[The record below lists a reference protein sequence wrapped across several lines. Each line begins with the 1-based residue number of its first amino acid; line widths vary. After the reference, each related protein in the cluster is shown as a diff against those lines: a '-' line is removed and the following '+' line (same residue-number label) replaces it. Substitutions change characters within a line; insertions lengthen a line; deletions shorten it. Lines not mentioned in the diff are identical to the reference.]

1 MKNKDWLLAHKFEVK
16 SNDIY
21 IRELNE
27 SGLNAKAYHSNDDSW
42 ECKIGLSNSD
52 VNLIGSGKTAQ
63 EAVENAQDSF
73 LNFIKATKALV
84 FSLSDKYQMSKS
96 WPKL

>member
-27 SGLNAKAYHSNDDSW
+27 SGLNAKVYH
-42 ECKIGLSNSD
+42 CTKIYQIDKSFC
-52 VNLIGSGKTAQ
+52 
-63 EAVENAQDSF
+63 VEGQYTPLRNMLMAAFVSASITMPQS
-73 LNFIKATKALV
+73 
-84 FSLSDKYQMSKS
+84 Q
-96 WPKL
+96 